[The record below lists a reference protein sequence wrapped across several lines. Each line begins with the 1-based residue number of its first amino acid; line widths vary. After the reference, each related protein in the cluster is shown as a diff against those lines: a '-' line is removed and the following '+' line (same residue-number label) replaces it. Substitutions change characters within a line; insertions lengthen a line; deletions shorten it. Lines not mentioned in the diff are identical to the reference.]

1 MKKTYILAIIF
12 AIIILGI
19 TAGIYFYLS
28 NSRNKTANMN
38 IQNEVN
44 KVSEKIEDEC
54 TEEYNELNNNKNTD
68 ILETNSSEEK
78 ISPNCL
84 ITLKKN
90 YNKCGHT
97 TKEYVD
103 VSSDLVNKTK
113 NDLQN
118 KYEGWEIEKFSPT
131 EISLYKEF
139 DGECGEHYILKE
151 DNGKI
156 VIYRINEEGEE
167 EIYETTE
174 IAVDY
179 LTEDDKENIKNGIKV
194 NGQEELNQL
203 IEDFE

>member
-28 NSRNKTANMN
+28 NSKNKTANMN

-54 TEEYNELNNNKNTD
+54 TEEYNELNNNENTD

-84 ITLKKN
+84 ITLKKH

-131 EISLYKEF
+131 EIYLYKEF

>member
-54 TEEYNELNNNKNTD
+54 TEEYNELNNNENTD

-84 ITLKKN
+84 ITLKKH

-139 DGECGEHYILKE
+139 DGECGEHYIIKE
-151 DNGKI
+151 ENDKI

>member
-54 TEEYNELNNNKNTD
+54 TEEYNELNNNENTD

-84 ITLKKN
+84 ITLKKH